1 MKTILF
7 HTFFC
12 CIYFL
17 LGFVFIFQSN
27 AQKIGEIKNHFGR
40 PTIFVNGQ
48 PQVPAFYA
56 LTHATG
62 GRWSW
67 EEVPARNLK
76 NFADIGF
83 RLFQVD
89 LYFEDIWY
97 KNSDTLDIDK
107 AQRQVRGVLA
117 QCPDANVVIRI
128 HVNAPFWWN
137 EANKDEC
144 TQFADGEV
152 DESLKA
158 GPPFHNEEY
167 DINRS
172 LRASLAS
179 EKWKVEAGQK
189 LVEFC
194 KKLSKTA
201 EGKSV
206 VGMHVSGGIY
216 GEWHYWGFIKHD
228 PDTGKAMIQYFR
240 NWLKNKYKTNENL
253 QKAWKSNA
261 FSFENVTVPN
271 VEERLKT
278 QDGIFK
284 DPAQE
289 QRVIDY
295 FTAQQQVVA
304 DDAIYFCKIV
314 KENWGRPL
322 FTGIFYGYLHMT
334 FNRQTV
340 GGHLFIKEI
349 LESPYIDYLAAP
361 QTYWEK
367 SRKIGGSGNS
377 RGIIESTLLHG
388 KLWLDEIDNGYLH
401 PDTSTDNIR
410 YKERYNPEYE
420 AVIRRSALLPYLRGI
435 GFWYYDFGLQK
446 GFGWWDNAKYLANMK
461 AERDLFMQRLS
472 VPYRSEADVL
482 YVWSQ
487 DAFYYMK
494 SAWSPISM
502 NILDHSAEQALRSGA
517 VGDHV
522 YDLDLEKVNI
532 DQYKAVIFMNVFK
545 LTENQKN
552 FIKKNIAKNNRTLIW
567 NYLTGYTDGKS
578 LNPAFVEQL
587 TDFKINRITSP
598 NKPTVKF
605 ANPEVSYSLDAE
617 LNPLFE
623 IVDSKAQTLA
633 QIPATKQVVVAKKEL
648 KNYKSVLCTLPL
660 NEFAVFR
667 TIFEQAGCHIY
678 NSQDN
683 FVYANSGLLL
693 VHSAVAGEKKIVL
706 KNGKILNINIE
717 RAGNILIN
725 TDTGEVLMK

>member
-7 HTFFC
+7 HTSFC

-67 EEVPARNLK
+67 EELPARNLK

-158 GPPFHNEEY
+158 GLPFHNEEY

-179 EKWKVEAGQK
+179 EKWKAEAGQK

-228 PDTGKAMIQYFR
+228 PDTGKAMTQYFR

-401 PDTSTDNIR
+401 PSTATDNIR
-410 YKERYNPEYE
+410 YKERYDPEYE
-420 AVIRRSALLPYLRGI
+420 AIIRRSALLPYLRGI

-461 AERDLFMQRLS
+461 TERDLFMQRLS

-623 IVDSKAQTLA
+623 IVDGKAQTLA

-648 KNYKSVLCTLPL
+648 KNYKSVLCTLTL